1 LIIIRQKEL
10 KIKIHFCWLAVLA
23 MKLLKDSANNN
34 ICSGDD
40 SFEGDE
46 RADIPAVGEQL
57 HPVAGAAKVN
67 VG

>member
-1 LIIIRQKEL
+1 
-10 KIKIHFCWLAVLA
+10 